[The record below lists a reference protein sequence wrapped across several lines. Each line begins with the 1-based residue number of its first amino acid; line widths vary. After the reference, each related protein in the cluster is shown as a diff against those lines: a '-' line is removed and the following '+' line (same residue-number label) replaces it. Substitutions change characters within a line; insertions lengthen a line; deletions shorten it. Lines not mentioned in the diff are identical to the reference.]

1 VLHLSSSIRYVK
13 AFETARIPEDHIRSA
28 TALRRDFFER
38 PADVVARD
46 LLGKILVRRE
56 GNRLISGRIVEVEAY
71 FGPGDPGSHARN
83 GPTPRS
89 IVMFGPPGHA
99 YVYFCYGMHYL
110 FNVVTEPEG
119 TAGAVL
125 VRALEPLTGIAVMF
139 ARRKTDDVMALC
151 SGPARLTQALGI
163 DLTYN
168 SLPLEPKFGLYV
180 ADDGYNVSD
189 VIRTPRIG
197 IPQHPDDMYRL
208 IVVDS
213 PFVSSRTHA
222 GRKRNSERR
231 YAK

>member
-1 VLHLSSSIRYVK
+1 MK
-13 AFETARIPEDHIRSA
+13 AFETARIPEEHIRRSK
-28 TALRRDFFER
+28 ALKQDFFER
-38 PADVVARD
+38 PTDVVARD

-56 GNRLISGRIVEVEAY
+56 VDRFISGRIVEVEAY

-83 GPTPRS
+83 GQTPRS

-110 FNVVTEPEG
+110 FNIVTEPKG

-125 VRALEPLTGIAVMF
+125 VRALEPLAGIDIMV
-139 ARRKTDDVMALC
+139 ARRKTEDVRALC
-151 SGPARLTQALGI
+151 SGPARLTQALDI

-168 SLPLEPKFGLYV
+168 SLPLEPEFGLYV
-180 ADDGYNVSD
+180 ADDGYNVDD

-197 IPQHPDDMYRL
+197 IPVHPDDMYRF
-208 IVVDS
+208 VVADS
-213 PFVSSRTHA
+213 PFVSSRTH
-222 GRKRNSERR
+222 GVRQRNSERR